1 MIDYPA
7 ARAVA
12 LVVQTGSFE
21 AAAKA
26 LHLTPSAISQR
37 VRGLEE
43 RLGTVLIE
51 RATPCRAT
59 NAGAALC
66 RHMELVGL
74 AERDLLAQFPDSARP
89 ARQLTVSI
97 AVNSDSLATWF
108 LPAICD
114 HARDDG
120 LLLDIA
126 VDDED
131 HTADWLKAGRVVAA
145 VTTLEKPVPGCDSV
159 PLGAL
164 RYHATASPAFMARH
178 FPEGVTPATLAHA
191 PALTFNQKDQLQQDW
206 LRTAFGR
213 SLPIQTHWLPSTE
226 GFVTAALAGLGWGM
240 NPARLVAGHLDAGRL
255 VELIPGAVFD
265 RPLFWQ
271 INRRVAGHLAG
282 VTDALRL
289 YARGVLVG

>member
-26 LHLTPSAISQR
+26 LHVTPSAISQR

-43 RLGTVLIE
+43 RLGAVLIE

-59 NAGAALC
+59 EAGAALC

-74 AERDLLAQFPDSARP
+74 AERDLLAQFPASKSDAGRVT
-89 ARQLTVSI
+89 LSI
-97 AVNSDSLATWF
+97 AVNADSLATWF

-114 HARDDG
+114 FARDDG

-126 VDDED
+126 IDDED

-145 VTTLEKPVPGCDSV
+145 VTALEKPVPGCRSV
-159 PLGAL
+159 ALGRM
-164 RYHATASPAFMARH
+164 RYHATASPAYMTQH
-178 FPEGVTPATLAHA
+178 FADGVSETALAHA
-191 PALTFNQKDQLQQDW
+191 PVLTFNQKDQLQQDW
-206 LRTAFGR
+206 LRARFGYGVVG
-213 SLPIQTHWLPSTE
+213 PAHWLPATE

-240 NPARLVAGHLDAGRL
+240 NPALLVAEHLAAGRL
-255 VELIPGAVFD
+255 VELIPGTELD
-265 RPLFWQ
+265 RPLYWQ
-271 INRRVAGHLAG
+271 INRRAAGHLEG
-282 VTDALRL
+282 VTAALRA
-289 YARGVLVG
+289 YARRVLVG